1 MNMGKTMLFGMWSM
15 GVKIEC
21 VDKERNLVYIS
32 VPKESV
38 YYDQASTIKTPQDLA
53 RSIKE
58 KVFYSKFKVKY
69 KVRDEIWTEEKTKQA
84 IDNIKRN
91 YWEDNYG
98 GMF

>member
-58 KVFYSKFKVKY
+58 KVFYK
-69 KVRDEIWTEEKTKQA
+69 EGKTK
-84 IDNIKRN
+84 ILELESIIKFILTKS
-91 YWEDNYG
+91 Y
-98 GMF
+98 